1 MSRRSRASRA
11 PCQATRRGE
20 GLLLAEIAVV
30 HPPAAPILERHI
42 EEQPVAVG
50 ELVTP
55 LGGFDST
62 AEGAMMVSPD
72 QGAVDTIRRII

>member
-1 MSRRSRASRA
+1 M
-11 PCQATRRGE
+11 
-20 GLLLAEIAVV
+20 
-30 HPPAAPILERHI
+30 